1 MVWLVVTGVAVAGVV
16 VLIFGVGSLLPRA
29 HSVSRMAHFNRSPRE
44 IWMVISDFSEQA
56 AWRSDVRRVE
66 LLAGH
71 AGREVWREIDK
82 HGKSMDMETVE
93 LVPPRRLA
101 RRIANDN
108 LPFSGTWTMEV
119 AEFGEV
125 TALTVTEDGEIDNP
139 GLRFI
144 SRFIMGQTTTID
156 LYLRDL
162 GKKLGVDVTITT
174 V

>member
-1 MVWLVVTGVAVAGVV
+1 MVWLVVTGAAVVGVV
-16 VLIFGVGSLLPRA
+16 VLVFGVGSLLPRA

-44 IWMVISDFSEQA
+44 IWMVISDFSEQSS
-56 AWRSDVRRVE
+56 WRDDVRTVERVT
-66 LLAGH
+66 GH
-71 AGREVWREIDK
+71 AGRDVWRETDK
-82 HGKSMDMETVE
+82 SGRSMDMETVE
-93 LVPPRRLA
+93 LVPPRRLV

-139 GLRFI
+139 AFRFI
-144 SRFIMGQTTTID
+144 SRFIMGQTATID
-156 LYLRDL
+156 QYLRAL
-162 GKKLGVDVTITT
+162 GKKLGADVTITT

>member
-1 MVWLVVTGVAVAGVV
+1 MVWLVVTGAAVVGVV
-16 VLIFGVGSLLPRA
+16 VLVFGIGSMLPRA

-44 IWMVISDFSEQA
+44 IWMVISDFSEQPT
-56 AWRSDVRRVE
+56 WRDDVRSVERV
-66 LLAGH
+66 AGH
-71 AGREVWREIDK
+71 AGRDVWRETDRR
-82 HGKSMDMETVE
+82 GRFMDFETVE
-93 LVPPRRLA
+93 FVPPRRLV

-139 GLRFI
+139 ALRFI
-144 SRFIMGQTTTID
+144 SRFVMGQTATID
-156 LYLRDL
+156 QYLRAL
-162 GKKLGVDVTITT
+162 GKKLGIDVTITT